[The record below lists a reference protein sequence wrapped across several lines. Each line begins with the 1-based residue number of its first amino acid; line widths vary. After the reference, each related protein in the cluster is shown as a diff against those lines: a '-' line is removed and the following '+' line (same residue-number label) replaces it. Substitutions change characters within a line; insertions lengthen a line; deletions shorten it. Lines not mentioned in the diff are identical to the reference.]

1 MKVSRLFAVI
11 AALTFFAGCAFS
23 GKEVRV
29 RVVGHNDDESAG
41 VRYHVLICEILEPP
55 ELAGCYHC
63 SATLRSIKD
72 IDGAE
77 FKIYLN
83 FTMVAEAKSSRQK
96 PSEAHISPPTPGGGD
111 FLDSAKRVK

>member
-1 MKVSRLFAVI
+1 MKACRLFAVI
-11 AALTFFAGCAFS
+11 VALTLFAGCALS

-29 RVVGHNDDESAG
+29 RVVGHNDQEEKG

-63 SATLRSIKD
+63 SGTLRSIKD

-77 FKIYLN
+77 FKIHLN

-96 PSEAHISPPTPGGGD
+96 PSEAHASPPTPGDGD
-111 FLDSAKRVK
+111 FIDSAKRVK